1 MPIKA
6 SNQITISNV
15 LDGQNAIAVILS
27 NENHTFSANSSGQ
40 ATATTISTSISA
52 YAGTTKIATTVGSI
66 AGLPTGM
73 SMTVNNNGKTDTT
86 ISITVTTSLTTMSG
100 SVNIPI
106 TANGTTITKT
116 FSYTLSKTGATG
128 SAGQNATAYWLVTST
143 AAISKSITGVYN
155 PSSIILTGKYKTG
168 NSAVANYSG
177 RFQIFLNGSTTA
189 TYTSSANEV
198 TKSYTIPA
206 NTTSIRCVM
215 YASGGT
221 STILDEQT
229 IPVVSDGQTGT
240 NGRGVSSIV
249 EYYLASSSSS
259 GVTTSTAGWA
269 TTIPTI
275 TATNKYLW
283 NYEVIQYTDNT
294 SSEPTTPKIIGAYGN
309 TGNAGKGIKSTA
321 ITYQASSSGTTTPTG
336 TWATTI
342 PSVSANQFLWTRT
355 VITYTD
361 NTTSTS
367 YSIGKMGATGATGN
381 TGKGIAST
389 AITYQASTS
398 GTTVPTGTW
407 STSIPSVTANQFLW
421 TRTVITYTDNTA
433 STSYAIGK
441 MGATGATGA
450 TGNGISGITNYYLAT
465 ASASG
470 VTTSTSGWTTTV
482 QTLTA
487 TNKYLWNYEVVTYT
501 NGNSYTSTPVIIGA
515 YGDKGQTGATGATG
529 TGYTIVLTNEN
540 HTFPASATAAIAG
553 SASTNIVLYKNTTQI
568 ASTISK
574 IGTTNVS
581 GNQTGVATGVTGL
594 TANVTNNGTTTAT
607 ITFNATTA
615 LTTRSGTVAVTI
627 TADGKTFVKNFSFS
641 LAMTGATGG
650 TGAAAKSVDITATS
664 QVFKSTDGG
673 LTFSPDNI
681 KLTPVFQGGIAFSK
695 WQYSTNGGTSWTD
708 VASGSNGLTVASG
721 VLTIAKTCNLFTDS
735 ITALSFK
742 CISNNASYYDVMTVL
757 KLYDVTDIEIGGR
770 NLAEKTNQG
779 ILNWIWSMQVG
790 DYTKTEVIENGI
802 RCCKLLRSSTA
813 QSGWSVISYSDIGR
827 KKLEADKQYTIS
839 FEVYPSVSTSF
850 SLGLQESNGSN
861 QLISQTVFSQRT
873 ANANQWNKCY
883 YVIYLKS
890 QLPESVAQI
899 MYLTSMNS
907 SPNVSYMFKNLKI
920 EKGNKPTDW
929 TPAPEDVQNDINE
942 INFKNDLIVGTQTA
956 VTGTWLGNA
965 AFSHLKDGQQITYWL
980 PYNGSGNASLN
991 LTLANGTTT
1000 GAVPCYY
1007 SGTSRLTTHYSA
1019 GNAIRLT
1026 YRKNVTIGSTTIT
1039 HGWWGDAN
1047 YNSDTTD
1054 RIRFS
1059 NNITAKTAITAS
1071 RLICGDATG
1080 YFHLIEGSVF
1090 DTDKPILY
1098 ASSAIAVN
1106 GVGTNN
1112 YLAFPTISL
1121 RNNLSSTT
1129 IVAKETCYL
1138 VGTLSGSKFTVK
1150 SPVFTTTKPTLD
1162 DGLVYISLGL
1172 AVSTY
1177 QIYLYPEHPMYRFV
1191 NDGFKSFA
1199 QIAYE
1204 AEIKAQTVQT
1214 ELSTVKISV
1223 DKANGQITQLIQD
1236 TTITKLVEDENGESV
1251 ETVVSLKD
1259 AFNETVDTVNSHT
1272 TTIAQNETKLNETN
1286 MGLVTVSNKQ
1296 VQIRADLDG
1305 LTNTVTDT
1313 QDGITK
1319 LTKEVQDA
1327 NGWKYIAAVTGQYD
1341 PTDPNSVKQPP
1352 TSKLQKVVTI
1362 DLRGITIEDEEADI
1376 GAKTILD
1383 SDGLVGYIKRGSN
1396 VDDERIFQID
1406 GNRVYTNRLYVDNG
1420 MDLITIKGLPR
1431 YYENGHESFE
1441 FIKGGGTS

>member
-66 AGLPTGM
+66 TGLPTGM

-86 ISITVTTSLTTMSG
+86 ISITVTTSLTAMSG

-143 AAISKSITGVYN
+143 AAISKSVTGVYN

-177 RFQIFLNGSTTA
+177 RFQMFFNGSTTA

-336 TWATTI
+336 TWATAI

-367 YSIGKMGATGATGN
+367 YSIGKMGATGN

-421 TRTVITYTDNTA
+421 TRTVITYTDNTT

-553 SASTNIVLYKNTTQI
+553 SVSTNIVLYKNTTQI

-708 VASGSNGLTVASG
+708 VASGSNGLTIASG
-721 VLTIAKTCNLFTDS
+721 VLTIAKTCTLFTDS

-770 NLAEKTNQG
+770 NLIKASSFLYTKLPTNANFEITTVNNVSSSEFTSNGYHYTATANNGAQNSSKG
-779 ILNWIWSMQVG
+779 ILINSKNFELHIG
-790 DYTKTEVIENGI
+790 DTISVSNDIKGKFGTSNTGLRIMHASTTDSNFWASGTPATPHPTTIAEWTRKSLVYTIPTNIKIETDGSF
-802 RCCKLLRSSTA
+802 KLYIFWGGGT
-813 QSGWSVISYSDIGR
+813 GSDVDVYV
-827 KKLEADKQYTIS
+827 KNVKLE
-839 FEVYPSVSTSF
+839 
-850 SLGLQESNGSN
+850 
-861 QLISQTVFSQRT
+861 R
-873 ANANQWNKCY
+873 
-883 YVIYLKS
+883 
-890 QLPESVAQI
+890 
-899 MYLTSMNS
+899 
-907 SPNVSYMFKNLKI
+907 
-920 EKGNKPTDW
+920 GNKPTDW
-929 TPAPEDVQNDINE
+929 TPAPEDVQEQIETVKTTVSGISTKVDAVENKITDKIWKSDITESVN
-942 INFKNDLIVGTQTA
+942 
-956 VTGTWLGNA
+956 
-965 AFSHLKDGQQITYWL
+965 TYDQ
-980 PYNGSGNASLN
+980 
-991 LTLANGTTT
+991 TTT
-1000 GAVPCYY
+1000 QI
-1007 SGTSRLTTHYSA
+1007 
-1019 GNAIRLT
+1019 IRDQVSSNLQT
-1026 YRKNVTIGSTTIT
+1026 LGSIQETVSDVQTTISIKA
-1039 HGWWGDAN
+1039 D
-1047 YNSDTTD
+1047 D
-1054 RIRFS
+1054 
-1059 NNITAKTAITAS
+1059 S
-1071 RLICGDATG
+1071 RVT
-1080 YFHLIEGSVF
+1080 EVESKVVGSIQ
-1090 DTDKPILY
+1090 DL
-1098 ASSAIAVN
+1098 N
-1106 GVGTNN
+1106 
-1112 YLAFPTISL
+1112 
-1121 RNNLSSTT
+1121 
-1129 IVAKETCYL
+1129 
-1138 VGTLSGSKFTVK
+1138 
-1150 SPVFTTTKPTLD
+1150 
-1162 DGLVYISLGL
+1162 
-1172 AVSTY
+1172 
-1177 QIYLYPEHPMYRFV
+1177 
-1191 NDGFKSFA
+1191 GFK
-1199 QIAYE
+1199 Q
-1204 AEIKAQTVQT
+1204 
-1214 ELSTVKISV
+1214 
-1223 DKANGQITQLIQD
+1223 
-1236 TTITKLVEDENGESV
+1236 
-1251 ETVVSLKD
+1251 
-1259 AFNETVDTVNSHT
+1259 
-1272 TTIAQNETKLNETN
+1272 
-1286 MGLVTVSNKQ
+1286 TVSNTYTTKDETE
-1296 VQIRADLDG
+1296 AA
-1305 LTNTVTDT
+1305 
-1313 QDGITK
+1313 ITEMEQ
-1319 LTKEVQDA
+1319 TAE
-1327 NGWKYIAAVTGQYD
+1327 GWKYIAAVTGQYD
-1341 PTDPNSVKQPP
+1341 PTDPNSVKPAP
-1352 TSKLQKVVTI
+1352 TSKLQKVITI
-1362 DLRGITIEDEEADI
+1362 DLRGITVEDEETDV
-1376 GAKTILD
+1376 GAKTILN
-1383 SDGLVGYIKRGSN
+1383 SDGLVGYVKRGSN
-1396 VDDERIFQID
+1396 TGDERVFQISK
-1406 GNRVYTNRLYVDNG
+1406 NQVYTNRLYVDNG
-1420 MDLITIKGLPR
+1420 MDLTTIKGVPR
-1431 YYENGHESFE
+1431 EYSGGQRSFE
-1441 FIKGGGTS
+1441 FIKSGGTS